1 MRAFTRITGPAAHLP
16 QANVDTDVIIR
27 IERLTGGADLGRYA
41 FEALRY
47 LPDGSP
53 NPDCVFNDPRF
64 SDAPILLA
72 GRNFGCGSSRE
83 GAVTALMAMGLR
95 CVIAPSFGDIFFA
108 NCFRNGL
115 LPIVLPEDTVKRLA
129 AASGTGDFMV
139 DLEARLV
146 RAPSGDTT
154 AFAVDALRRQGL
166 LEGLDEIGLTLKDG
180 SEIAAWQTADRV
192 NRPWV
197 WCAGMAPALGQV
209 GRP

>member
-1 MRAFTRITGPAAHLP
+1 MLAFTRVSGPAVPLLQP
-16 QANVDTDVIIR
+16 NIDTDVIIR

-53 NPDCVFNDPRF
+53 NPDCVFNELRF
-64 SDAPILLA
+64 ANAPILLA

-95 CVIAPSFGDIFFA
+95 CVIAPGFGDIFFA

-115 LPIVLPEDTVKRLA
+115 LPIVLPENTVNKLA
-129 AASGTGDFMV
+129 AASRIDDFTV
-139 DLEARLV
+139 DLEAQLV
-146 RAPSGDTT
+146 RVPSGETIC
-154 AFAVDALRRQGL
+154 FPVDALQREGL
-166 LEGLDEIGLTLKDG
+166 LEGLDEIGLTLKDEG
-180 SEIAAWQTADRV
+180 KIAAWQTIDRA

-197 WCAGMAPALGQV
+197 WCSGMAAELC
-209 GRP
+209 

>member
-1 MRAFTRITGPAAHLP
+1 MLAFTRISGPTVALL

-27 IERLTGGADLGRYA
+27 IERLTGGADLGLYA

-53 NPDCVFNDPRF
+53 NPDCVLNDPRF
-64 SDAPILLA
+64 ANAPILLA

-95 CVIAPSFGDIFFA
+95 CVIAPGFGDIFFA

-115 LPIVLPEDTVKRLA
+115 LPIVLPENAVKKLA
-129 AASGTGDFMV
+129 AQSGIGDFTV
-139 DLEARLV
+139 DLEAQLV
-146 RAPSGDTT
+146 RVPSGETIS
-154 AFAVDALRRQGL
+154 FPVDALQREGL
-166 LEGLDEIGLTLKDG
+166 LEGLDEIGLTLKDDG
-180 SEIAAWQTADRV
+180 KIAAWQAIDRA

-197 WCAGMAPALGQV
+197 WCSGMAAEFC
-209 GRP
+209 